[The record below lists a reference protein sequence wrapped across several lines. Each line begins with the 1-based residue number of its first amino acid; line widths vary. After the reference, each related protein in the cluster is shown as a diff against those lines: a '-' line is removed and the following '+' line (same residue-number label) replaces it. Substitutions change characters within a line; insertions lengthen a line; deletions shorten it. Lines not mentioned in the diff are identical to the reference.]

1 MSTTPKVSLDDV
13 VDELNDIVASLQD
26 SGTTDWHEWQRQL
39 KTALCS
45 FGQTQGYATC
55 SPDADIGQLDSTLHQ
70 TRQSHDAAWLKFH
83 EGGERKQLCNI
94 ELALECAD
102 AEDPDTAAGLY
113 TLLDGTATFK
123 VLFFW
128 CQNKDDMRRMFQV
141 LEDDIKAFEGGAH
154 GTYVLLGCDATWDT
168 LTSVVAPKSA

>member
-1 MSTTPKVSLDDV
+1 MSTLPEITVDDV
-13 VDELNDIVASLQD
+13 VDELNDIAAKLQD
-26 SGTTDWHEWQRQL
+26 NGITDRQEWQRQL

-55 SPDADIGQLDSTLHQ
+55 SADADIGQLDSALHQ
-70 TRQSHDAAWLKFH
+70 IRQSHGAAWLNFH
-83 EGGERKQLCNI
+83 EGSERKQLCNI
-94 ELALECAD
+94 VLTLECAG
-102 AEDPDTAAGLY
+102 AEDPDIAAGLY

-141 LEDDIKAFEGGAH
+141 LEDDIKAFEGGTH
-154 GTYVLLGCDATWDT
+154 GTYVLLGCDASWDT
-168 LTSVVAPKSA
+168 LTSVVAPKGA